1 VDSGQNNPYNKQ
13 IERNSSYGADLNR
26 LRPKESSMHCQA
38 LWATIF
44 LLAGVFCGVYFYL
57 TGSLSVG
64 GAVGV
69 CVGSYALYLIIGCCC
84 NALTKYLE
92 NIDRG

>member
-1 VDSGQNNPYNKQ
+1 
-13 IERNSSYGADLNR
+13 
-26 LRPKESSMHCQA
+26 MHCQA

-44 LLAGVFCGVYFYL
+44 LLVGLFCGVYFYITGGL
-57 TGSLSVG
+57 TVG

-69 CVGSYALYLIIGCCC
+69 CVGSYALYLIVGCCC